1 MEAGGTEGG
10 RSASGLPNG
19 TVVSA
24 ALGVHAPQLLDECS
38 LDKLIEVKITRFL
51 NQLGEHS
58 PDNLYSFFMGKFEK
72 TFLTQIMRHTG
83 GNQMQASRLLGMN
96 RNTLR
101 KRLRAYGIG

>member
-1 MEAGGTEGG
+1 MEADGI
-10 RSASGLPNG
+10 RSGESVSGMPNG
-19 TVVSA
+19 AVISA
-24 ALGVHAPQLLDECS
+24 AVGAHSPQLLDECS
-38 LDKLIEVKITRFL
+38 LDKLIEIKITRFM

-58 PDNLYSFFMGKFEK
+58 PDNLYTLFMGKFEK

-101 KRLRAYGIG
+101 KRLHAYDIG